1 MVLRYQLCTYWQLHA
16 RLGACYCVP
25 PIGGFVTH
33 QSGCDPKRG
42 RILHMFD
49 EEWAQEG
56 TRPFARWHKHRALC
70 HFSLRGL
77 VQQLLQIVLPRYT
90 AVYRWITQAP
100 PAVEEPVALRP
111 LEKGL
116 AKSSLPFHRAVAHE
130 DDEQLEHTARRARAR
145 RGTCSC
151 MGCEASPQRRY
162 FGSNVGMC
170 SSGRVS
176 DVRMNMLPGFTPPNF
191 TTNSLFILS
200 ARSL

>member
-1 MVLRYQLCTYWQLHA
+1 MQGPKYIRHADMVLRDQLCTYSQLPA

-25 PIGGFVTH
+25 PIGGLVTH

-56 TRPFARWHKHRALC
+56 TRPFARWHKHRAFC

-77 VQQLLQIVLPRYT
+77 AQQLSEVVLPRDT

-100 PAVEEPVALRP
+100 PADEELVALRP
-111 LEKGL
+111 LENSL

-130 DDEQLEHTARRARAR
+130 DDAQLEHTARRARNR
-145 RGTCSC
+145 RGHVQLYGLRSFAA
-151 MGCEASPQRRY
+151 EAL
-162 FGSNVGMC
+162 C
-170 SSGRVS
+170 WK
-176 DVRMNMLPGFTPPNF
+176 
-191 TTNSLFILS
+191 
-200 ARSL
+200 